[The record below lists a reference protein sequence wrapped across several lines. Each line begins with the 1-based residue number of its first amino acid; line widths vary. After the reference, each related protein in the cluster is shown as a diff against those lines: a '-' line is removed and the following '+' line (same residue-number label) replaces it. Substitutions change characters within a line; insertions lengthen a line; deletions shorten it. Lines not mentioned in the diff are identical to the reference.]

1 MDGPNDLDLS
11 VASPP
16 TEARPRHAMMA
27 AVAHRSQAGR
37 NASRSTQ
44 IYPSGELAIARPPRL
59 AIPSL
64 FLNRIGPIMT
74 VIRFIRSHADA
85 VYALFAV
92 FLGAVALAAL
102 GSFVPDQ
109 ALSALRSLIPG
120 ATPFLQLLLLG
131 WMGVALGR
139 LTIKPAPSPV
149 ENGGQAKPRR
159 DTADKD
165 KDEKVDRVL
174 RQVAKVL
181 QSHMTESESFSERL
195 DGHNQRLSRHESV
208 GPIKEIVL
216 ALIEDNR
223 DMRDRLD
230 NVRNQLE
237 ESRLQVVHLQTNL
250 ERAEEAGLRD
260 VVTAI
265 GNRRF
270 FDASFMEEVE
280 KARRLGDNIC
290 LALADIDKFKQVND
304 RFGHLVGDRLL
315 RLFANILV
323 QNVRGQDK
331 VARFGGEEFAL
342 IFPGARLAEAVTAV
356 ERIRVVLESKQW
368 TIEPSGERISKV
380 TASFGVAK
388 LRADESPNDLL
399 RRVDERLYEAKVQGR
414 NRVVADDPNDEISQ
428 PTPRDRRAA
437 AS

>member
-1 MDGPNDLDLS
+1 MLRRAL
-11 VASPP
+11 
-16 TEARPRHAMMA
+16 EARHALFPRGLLNEIGAIMKI
-27 AVAHRSQAGR
+27 VRFVRSQAR
-37 NASRSTQ
+37 A
-44 IYPSGELAIARPPRL
+44 A
-59 AIPSL
+59 
-64 FLNRIGPIMT
+64 
-74 VIRFIRSHADA
+74 
-85 VYALFAV
+85 YALVAV
-92 FLGAVALAAL
+92 SLGAVALAAL
-102 GSFVPDQ
+102 ESFVPDQ
-109 ALSALRSLIPG
+109 APGAFRSLIPG
-120 ATPFLQLLLLG
+120 VTPFLQLLLLG

-139 LTIKPAPSPV
+139 LTIKPAPSPA
-149 ENGGQAKPRR
+149 ESGKPAATARR
-159 DTADKD
+159 DTAAKDDKSDKSD
-165 KDEKVDRVL
+165 KDEKVDLVL

-181 QSHMTESESFSERL
+181 QAHVTESDGFSQRL

-237 ESRLQVVHLQTNL
+237 ESRLQVVQLQTNL
-250 ERAEEAGLRD
+250 ERAEEVGLRD

-280 KARRLGDNIC
+280 KARRLGDPMC
-290 LALADIDKFKQVND
+290 LALADIDKFKLVND

-342 IFPGARLAEAVTAV
+342 IFPGARLGEAVTAV

-368 TIEPSGERISKV
+368 TIEPSGERVGKV

-414 NRVVADDPNDEISQ
+414 NRVVADDPNDETSQ
-428 PTPRDRRAA
+428 SSPRDRRAA
-437 AS
+437 AG

>member
-1 MDGPNDLDLS
+1 MKI
-11 VASPP
+11 VQFVR
-16 TEARPRHAMMA
+16 ARAHAA
-27 AVAHRSQAGR
+27 
-37 NASRSTQ
+37 
-44 IYPSGELAIARPPRL
+44 
-59 AIPSL
+59 
-64 FLNRIGPIMT
+64 
-74 VIRFIRSHADA
+74 
-85 VYALFAV
+85 YALVAV
-92 FLGAVALAAL
+92 FLGAAALAAL

-109 ALSALRSLIPG
+109 ALSALRSLMPG
-120 ATPFLQLLLLG
+120 ETPFLQLLLLG
-131 WMGVALGR
+131 WIGVGLGR
-139 LTIKPAPSPV
+139 LTVKATPRPAES
-149 ENGGQAKPRR
+149 GGQAKAQRES
-159 DTADKD
+159 AE
-165 KDEKVDRVL
+165 KDENVDRVL
-174 RQVAKVL
+174 RHVAKVL
-181 QSHMTESESFSERL
+181 QTHLTDSESFSERL

-237 ESRLQVVHLQTNL
+237 ESRLQVVQLQTNL

-280 KARRLGDNIC
+280 KARRQGDQMC
-290 LALADIDKFKQVND
+290 LALADIDKFKHVND

-342 IFPGARLAEAVTAV
+342 IFPGARIDEAVTAV

-368 TIEPSGERISKV
+368 TIEPSGERVGKV

-414 NRVVADDPNDEISQ
+414 NRIVADDPNDETSQ
-428 PTPRDRRAA
+428 SSPRDRRAA
-437 AS
+437 TG